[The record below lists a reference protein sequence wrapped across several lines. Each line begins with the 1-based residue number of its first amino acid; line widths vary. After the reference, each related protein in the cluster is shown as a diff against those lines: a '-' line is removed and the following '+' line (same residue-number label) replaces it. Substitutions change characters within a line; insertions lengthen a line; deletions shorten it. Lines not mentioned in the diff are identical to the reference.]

1 MGEDEIGVEEGCIIQ
16 LTTGPRGGQNY
27 GDGWWEGQF
36 FPPLYTRLLLA
47 SLPTARRVRLP
58 LNVPAYLAALFRRSF
73 VCGEAGREIL
83 WGRDRRTHVLP
94 FSERSPPRSPSLVLV
109 SPVMDS
115 SPSWTR
121 FDVFTPHPWIH
132 GSQT

>member
-1 MGEDEIGVEEGCIIQ
+1 MGEDEIGVEEGCMIQ

-36 FPPLYTRLLLA
+36 PPPSYTRLLLA

-73 VCGEAGREIL
+73 VCGKLEGKFYGAVTDELTFCRFRNAHPL
-83 WGRDRRTHVLP
+83 DPPHWYSFLP
-94 FSERSPPRSPSLVLV
+94 
-109 SPVMDS
+109 
-115 SPSWTR
+115 
-121 FDVFTPHPWIH
+121 
-132 GSQT
+132 